1 MIYLPNCYVC
11 IMNELIT
18 KLYNKLPPFLRNRY
32 LLTIIIFIIWVS
44 LFDNNNL
51 IDRYHDI
58 RNLRQLQQDREYYLN
73 KIDEDTR
80 KLNELKTNN
89 ENLEKFAREQYYMK
103 KDDEDIYIIL
113 TDKEEKEKEK
123 KKR

>member
-1 MIYLPNCYVC
+1 
-11 IMNELIT
+11 MNELIT
-18 KLYNKLPPFLRNRY
+18 KLYNKLPPFLKNRY

-113 TDKEEKEKEK
+113 TEKEEKEKEK
-123 KKR
+123 EKEKNKR